1 MKTYLKT
8 KDYAYS
14 QQEFTLLYDEELEML
29 CTHPV
34 PSDIE
39 KYYESEG
46 YISHTDA
53 STSIKDR
60 LYQWIKKYN
69 LKRKEQLLRHYA
81 PVNNTV
87 LDIGAGTGSFVK
99 YLQQKGWAAEGVEP
113 NPNARSIA
121 AEKGLALHASPDQF
135 QDRAFG
141 SITLWH
147 VLEHLPDL
155 KAQIRK
161 INSLLDKQ
169 GIVFVAVP
177 NYRSY
182 DAKHYGKYWAAY
194 DVPRHLWH
202 FSENSVKMLFEREG
216 LKYMNRHPMV
226 FDAFYIALLSEK
238 YKTGKANFVK
248 ALWLGLRSNLQA
260 RRNGQYS
267 ALLYVFKKP

>member
-8 KDYAYS
+8 KDFAYS
-14 QQEFTLLYDEELEML
+14 QQEFTLQYDEELEML

-53 STSIKDR
+53 GTSFKER
-60 LYQWIKKYN
+60 AYQLVKKYN
-69 LKRKEQLLRHYA
+69 LRRKEQLLLRYA
-81 PVNNTV
+81 PANKTV

-113 NPNARSIA
+113 SPKARSIA
-121 AEKGLALHASPDQF
+121 TDKGVTLHTSLDHF

-161 INSLLDKQ
+161 INKLLDKQ
-169 GIVFVAVP
+169 GIIYIAVP

-182 DAKHYGKYWAAY
+182 DATYYGKFWAAY

-202 FSENSVKMLFEREG
+202 FSETSVKKLFEGEG
-216 LKYMNRHPMV
+216 LKYINTHPMV

-238 YKTGKANFVK
+238 YKTGKANFLK
-248 ALWLGLRSNLQA
+248 ALRLGLHSNLKA